1 MYGKAHL
8 GQPQPRLKVLM
19 LILVQHQV
27 AAVENGNHNNA
38 VASRYGVK
46 IIRRTIFVMYPPPKP
61 FFIVL
66 YGSSTG
72 SYTTVLLLLP
82 YAVSRV
88 FSITPT
94 LWNNPVEGS
103 IRYIRAKL

>member
-46 IIRRTIFVMYPPPKP
+46 IIRRTIFVMYPPQSLFLSYFMAVVRVVILLCYYYCRIRFPV
-61 FFIVL
+61 FFL
-66 YGSSTG
+66 
-72 SYTTVLLLLP
+72 
-82 YAVSRV
+82 
-88 FSITPT
+88 
-94 LWNNPVEGS
+94 
-103 IRYIRAKL
+103 